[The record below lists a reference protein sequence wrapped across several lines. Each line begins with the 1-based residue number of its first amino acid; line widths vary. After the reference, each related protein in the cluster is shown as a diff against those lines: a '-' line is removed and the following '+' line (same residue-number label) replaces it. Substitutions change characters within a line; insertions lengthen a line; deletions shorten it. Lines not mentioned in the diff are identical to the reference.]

1 MKRLFNQLPGREA
14 EVVRGCL
21 EEVTRAAKRVK
32 RCSKAAAER
41 ALGELRDR
49 QRAIQ
54 HNTDCLPAIKIMTE
68 DMAGRMHR
76 LEDIFQAQH
85 SPGPQREL
93 CPSARPP
100 RVSVTLNSLLQ
111 DVLLTP

>member
-1 MKRLFNQLPGREA
+1 
-14 EVVRGCL
+14 
-21 EEVTRAAKRVK
+21 
-32 RCSKAAAER
+32 
-41 ALGELRDR
+41 
-49 QRAIQ
+49 
-54 HNTDCLPAIKIMTE
+54 MTE